1 MIKYKE
7 YAMSLVR
14 YGLGIVF
21 LLFGYDQI
29 FNPSNWIAWFP
40 QNLVNYIVYVGIF
53 NLVVGL
59 FLVLGLFTRVVA
71 LLAALHLIG
80 VIVTIGYGEVAIRDF
95 GLLLGAFAVLF
106 YGADRL
112 SLDLKYRKGF

>member
-1 MIKYKE
+1 MVKYKE
-7 YAMSLVR
+7 YAMPLVR

-40 QNLVNYIVYVGIF
+40 QNLVSYIVYIGGF
-53 NLVVGL
+53 NLIVGM
-59 FLVLGLFTRVVA
+59 FLVLGLFTRVAA
-71 LLAALHLIG
+71 LLASIHLIG
-80 VIVTIGYGEVAIRDF
+80 VIFTIGYGEVAIRDF
-95 GLLLGAFAVLF
+95 GLLLGALGVLF

-112 SLDLKYRKGF
+112 SLDKKFRKS